1 MNARGKKKPKNQY
14 WRVKHI
20 QERRSAFSTRV
31 SASISY
37 SLYIHATATTTG
49 GLGRHHSLIA
59 AEPFLADRQFSD
71 DRIILVDWLC
81 TVARKT
87 GATPILLQP
96 YICGVNQSN
105 GADLLLIDLFSQP
118 SDITE
123 KWAYHPSAQLSPAA
137 QQTDRQSKSLDCRFR
152 PAMSHR
158 DVEHRPAADEISR
171 AWL

>member
-1 MNARGKKKPKNQY
+1 M
-14 WRVKHI
+14 
-20 QERRSAFSTRV
+20 
-31 SASISY
+31 
-37 SLYIHATATTTG
+37 
-49 GLGRHHSLIA
+49 
-59 AEPFLADRQFSD
+59 ADRQFSD

-171 AWL
+171 A